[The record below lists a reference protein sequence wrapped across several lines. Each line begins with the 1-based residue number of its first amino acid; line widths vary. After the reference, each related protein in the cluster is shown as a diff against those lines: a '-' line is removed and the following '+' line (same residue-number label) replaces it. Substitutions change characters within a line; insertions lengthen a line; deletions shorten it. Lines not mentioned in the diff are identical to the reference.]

1 MPGRLLP
8 GTALRVRRGRRRDLP
23 QVQALLGAGADA
35 RLERVFRRI
44 LADLGRDL
52 YVAVDAGD
60 EVVGVVSVVYARS
73 LVLGGPA
80 AVLDGARARPAAPP
94 PLLAALVTFAEE
106 RARRRGCRWLGAWV
120 DGADGDLRTTL
131 LERGYRSGTLLVT
144 DLAGAA

>member
-73 LVLGGPA
+73 LVLGGLA
-80 AVLDGARARPAAPP
+80 AVLDGARARPAAP

-120 DGADGDLRTTL
+120 DGADGDLRATL